1 MLGGSFELLFAGFS
15 DLVYLEKLASDYKL
29 VRSHTRSGPA
39 APQPDKLLADNGSW
53 LLLTWAGFGP

>member
-1 MLGGSFELLFAGFS
+1 MELLFAGFS

-39 APQPDKLLADNGSW
+39 APQPDKLPADNGSW